1 MRLRLHLHLLL
12 SLLPLVHGDDGD
24 DAKAFVGSLAECASI
39 DLDLDACVATQTIDT
54 LVSLTGET
62 QQSSSNSNS
71 SSCKPDID
79 ASTIEYAVSEAAHS
93 CATVNEGEIY
103 ATTQAFSTLF
113 GDDSEVVEQCWAA
126 TCSMDLDNNGNGGG
140 DDGDGNGDDDWM
152 IPEFDVI
159 GAVLDEAMQCPGVT
173 IDPESCLVSTA
184 LQGLNEVMG
193 FGFGSD
199 EDEGGDESGGRH
211 RRRLI
216 HSVPGLCTPPEID
229 EDEVRLT
236 LEFAA
241 TSCSQAGIAVEP
253 QEIDTT
259 VDSVIHAFSSS
270 CFDSICHRMMAET
283 LALSFDSAASCA
295 GIAPFA
301 DDCLTQGTLKTFA
314 DEGAD
319 FRFPEFTLELCH
331 FGELELETL
340 AAKITEVGDVCLAED
355 GMEST
360 LDDIEQLASDLAAL
374 FDASTCWDSYCVS
387 DTYTDDN
394 NDDDDNYDD
403 NGDDVSAEF
412 FTKLVVE
419 HMFECAGVPAT
430 TSSAP
435 SCLDTTLEGFLFNN
449 GGGGGGGGG
458 EFTSA
463 SSSAAAANVNAAQ
476 SSMVP
481 IRRHLQQIPQFT
493 SVNGGPEAT
502 ANEQDNDTTAYGEF
516 GNEEYPD
523 QDEFDNDCIVPEV
536 DTESMDFL
544 VAVAKGTCENE
555 GHIVTDSEV
564 MAVTNKYTALF
575 TASHCWEELCHD
587 EFYIKL
593 IGDYFKDCAGIDLP
607 LAATSSTEN
616 PSPDDAIIGCM
627 IDYVMSTPH
636 SEFGLPAQHDPLDQ
650 CYPPGHQD
658 VAGTCP
664 VTIAPLALKHCTDNR
679 DMPPSDDFFGSM
691 SYEYGDLDWGWGEDL
706 FFEDQFFFSMSMS
719 MSYGYGDSDDVDK
732 PPPPPPV
739 DLDRDARLMEEFCK
753 IVEQLSSD
761 EGKQCLL
768 PLCGD
773 VGDGTGGDDNTLA
786 TTAPSIESSSA
797 PSSNPSGQPSTSP
810 TTVPSVSPT
819 LVFTTSPSS
828 APSTSTETN
837 GVVEIRY
844 EASITVENIN
854 ISSIPTTPGEDLDKL
869 IDVLTTSIG
878 QFLPENTEVQIIRI
892 GGIPIAGAT
901 ATSDGRLRRYRLL
914 QADAGVEI
922 EFEVISTLDCDDA
935 ECSDAETMSSEAYE
949 TMTQDMAQAVDS
961 GELTTA
967 LQEEAAAA
975 DVVALASIRSFEFKA
990 DQPTVTITEGSDDD
1004 SAAAAQFGV
1013 SVSGIIGIVALVLCI
1028 V

>member
-1 MRLRLHLHLLL
+1 MRLRLHLLL

-24 DAKAFVGSLAECASI
+24 DAKTFVGSLAECASV
-39 DLDLDACVATQTIDT
+39 DLDLDACVAIQTIDT

-62 QQSSSNSNS
+62 QQSSSSNS
-71 SSCKPDID
+71 SSTSCKPNID

-113 GDDSEVVEQCWAA
+113 GDDSEVVEQCWAVA
-126 TCSMDLDNNGNGGG
+126 CSTDMDNGNGGG
-140 DDGDGNGDDDWM
+140 DSGGDGNGDDDWTF
-152 IPEFDVI
+152 PEFDVI

-193 FGFGSD
+193 F
-199 EDEGGDESGGRH
+199 DEGGDESGGHGH

-236 LEFAA
+236 LELAA

-301 DDCLTQGTLKTFA
+301 DDCLTQGTLKAFA

-355 GMEST
+355 GGVEST

-387 DTYTDDN
+387 DTYM
-394 NDDDDNYDD
+394 DDDNDD
-403 NGDDVSAEF
+403 NYSTGGDDYDDDVSTEF
-412 FTKLVVE
+412 ITKLVVE

-449 GGGGGGGGG
+449 GGGGGGGS
-458 EFTSA
+458 EFTSP
-463 SSSAAAANVNAAQ
+463 SSSAAAANVNAVQ

-481 IRRHLQQIPQFT
+481 IRRHLQQVPKFA

-523 QDEFDNDCIVPEV
+523 QDEYDNNCIVPEV
-536 DTESMDFL
+536 DTESMEFL

-564 MAVTNKYTALF
+564 TAVTNKYTALF

-593 IGDYFKDCAGIDLP
+593 IGDYLKDCAGIDLL
-607 LAATSSTEN
+607 LATASSTEN

-627 IDYVMSTPH
+627 IDYAMSTPH
-636 SEFGLPAQHDPLDQ
+636 SEFGLPTQHDPLDQ

-664 VTIAPLALKHCTDNR
+664 TTIAPLALKHCTDNW

-691 SYEYGDLDWGWGEDL
+691 SYEYGDLDWGWGEDF

-719 MSYGYGDSDDVDK
+719 MSYGYGDSDDVDN

-739 DLDRDARLMEEFCK
+739 DLDRDARLMEEFCS

-786 TTAPSIESSSA
+786 TIAPSIESSSA
-797 PSSNPSGQPSTSP
+797 PSSNPSSSPSLHPSTNPS
-810 TTVPSVSPT
+810 TVPSVAPS
-819 LVFTTSPSS
+819 LGYTTSPSA
-828 APSTSTETN
+828 APSTETST

-844 EASITVENIN
+844 EASIKVENLDV
-854 ISSIPTTPGEDLDKL
+854 SSIPTTPGEDLDKL

-878 QFLPENTEVQIIRI
+878 QFLPENTEVKITSI
-892 GGIPIAGAT
+892 GGIPVAGAT

-935 ECSDAETMSSEAYE
+935 ECTDAEAMSSEAYE

-975 DVVALASIRSFEFKA
+975 DVLNLASITIDSFEA

-1004 SAAAAQFGV
+1004 SAAAAKFGV
-1013 SVSGIIGIVALVLCI
+1013 SASAVFALVGLALCI